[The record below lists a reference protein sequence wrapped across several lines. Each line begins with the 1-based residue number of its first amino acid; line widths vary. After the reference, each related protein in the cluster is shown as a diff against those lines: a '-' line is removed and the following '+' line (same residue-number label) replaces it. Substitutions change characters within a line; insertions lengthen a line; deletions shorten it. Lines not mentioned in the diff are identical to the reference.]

1 MDYFCET
8 NFLVKMCHETW
19 SLESLKNR
27 LAILADEQEFLRGKI
42 ESSFIHA
49 YYLRPRLDANNEL
62 AEKILSLIK
71 VRYQMSVM
79 LETYGVEF
87 YGAYV

>member
-1 MDYFCET
+1 
-8 NFLVKMCHETW
+8 MCHETW
-19 SLESLKNR
+19 SLDSLKNR
-27 LAILADEQEFLRGKI
+27 LATLADEQDFLREKI
-42 ESSFIHA
+42 ENSFIHA